1 MPDLTPAARLAG
13 LLILV
18 LQVPA
23 CTAKGKER
31 MDAMWLRY
39 DPVGHHRYHREK
51 YYPHEPRTGLRLPD
65 GH

>member
-1 MPDLTPAARLAG
+1 
-13 LLILV
+13 
-18 LQVPA
+18 VPA